1 MVATLIEG
9 VIEVRGLRC
18 DGCVVDLWVTADIT
32 QAVVTD
38 ELDSAIDIASLAA
51 TTRLA
56 VVQRTRPSAHAITA
70 EIERALLDHSPVI
83 SRAQVKVTLM
93 P

>member
-1 MVATLIEG
+1 VVATPVEG

-18 DGCVVDLWVTADIT
+18 EGCLVDLWVTADIT

-38 ELDSAIDIASLAA
+38 QLESAIDIAALAA

-56 VVQRTRPSAHAITA
+56 VVRRTRPSAHAITA
-70 EIERALLDHSPVI
+70 EIERALRDHSPLI
-83 SRAQVKVTLM
+83 SRAQVKVTLT